1 MVGSSIKEALD
12 VVHLQRAIPGTVLA
26 VNGSLCVV
34 QMDDGGVPTSSTPGQ
49 VECILMNGVADGSRV
64 RDISLSRNGLRGS
77 TRPICPIWPMTSTTL
92 DSFVSIVSTIASSFC
107 RVSLSDW
114 FLDLVSCLF

>member
-1 MVGSSIKEALD
+1 LAYDDDLELLVRRLQPVLSEMVGSSIKEALD

-49 VECILMNGVADGSRV
+49 VECIRMNGVAVGSRV
-64 RDISLSRNGLRGS
+64 RVHFFPD
-77 TRPICPIWPMTSTTL
+77 
-92 DSFVSIVSTIASSFC
+92 ASAEAH
-107 RVSLSDW
+107 RVAG
-114 FLDLVSCLF
+114 